1 MDRMAK
7 PLLALFT
14 VLCLI
19 AYGKDAAKSA
29 EPSLPAF
36 LPSHYLPL
44 FRLNDTWLVAE
55 SHQNRDGIDQYAYV
69 SQDHAVNIIVGNLP
83 CAVAVCETLFN
94 NLLKISNQQ
103 ATANSGNF
111 SVVSPFEYRVVW
123 RNGFAEN
130 FQYVSR
136 FSNSVLI
143 WNYSTHLDGQAQSVG
158 QYFDGVHAQI
168 NRQRYEQAL
177 AGGNVEMGRWN
188 TPLREHAEQL
198 LKDGQKQEALTVLNN
213 IVATAPTDYLSQMM
227 LAANTSDA
235 SVAQN
240 SARVIF
246 RDAENA
252 DLISKSAKL
261 LREADPASTQLPLL
275 GKGEKGL
282 QVILVPL
289 APCDLGLLAQ
299 VSEIYTGITK
309 IPVKVMRL
317 NEIWQFGPPDRI
329 PNQRQIQQFIT
340 QKKGSSLDFT
350 GWTLERYKTELIAI
364 SNLSDALT
372 RFSVNKLMASLG
384 PTSGQYSVDP
394 YLEKLADILA
404 KYRSDDPRTIYVGI
418 TEANISSGD
427 ANFVFSTTV
436 YRPEGPVSILSY
448 HMMLA
453 KTLNAEY
460 ESRKRLTE
468 RIAKELVPATLNAL
482 KIPRPTDPTDPFSYS
497 SGVDRLDQKTLT
509 LSKPTEDALAKFR

>member
-1 MDRMAK
+1 MAK
-7 PLLALFT
+7 SLLALFT

-19 AYGKDAAKSA
+19 ACGKDAAKSA

-36 LPSHYLPL
+36 LPSYYLPL
-44 FRLNDTWLVAE
+44 FKLNDSWLEAE
-55 SHQNRDGIDQYAYV
+55 GHQNQNNIDQYAYTSSDHVV
-69 SQDHAVNIIVGNLP
+69 SIIVGNAP
-83 CAVAVCETLFN
+83 CAASVCETVFN
-94 NLLKISNQQ
+94 NFLKTSNQQ
-103 ATANSGNF
+103 ATANSGSF
-111 SVVSPFEYRVVW
+111 SLVTPNEYRSEW
-123 RNGFAEN
+123 KIGGAEN
-130 FQYVSR
+130 FLYVSR
-136 FSNSVLI
+136 LSDSLLI
-143 WNYSTHLDGQAQSVG
+143 WNYSTRAGGQAQSVD
-158 QYFDGVHAQI
+158 QYFNDVHAQI

-188 TPLREHAEQL
+188 VSLREHAEQL
-198 LKDGQKQEALTVLNN
+198 LKDGHKQEAVAVLNN
-213 IVATAPTDYLSQMM
+213 VVATAPTDYLSQML

-246 RDAENA
+246 RDAESPE
-252 DLISKSAKL
+252 LISKSAKL
-261 LREADPASTQLPLL
+261 LQQTDPASVRPPLL
-275 GKGEKGL
+275 SKGERGL
-282 QVILVPL
+282 QVILIPL

-299 VSEIYTGITK
+299 ASETYTGITK

-317 NEIWQFGPPDRI
+317 SESWQFGAPDRI
-329 PNQRQIQQFIT
+329 PNQRQIQQFIV
-340 QKKGSSLDFT
+340 QQKGSSPDFT
-350 GWTLERYKTELIAI
+350 GWTLERYKAELIAA
-364 SNLSDALT
+364 SSSSDALT
-372 RFSVNKLMASLG
+372 KFSVNKLLASLG
-384 PTSGQYSVDP
+384 PAAGQYSVDP
-394 YLEKLADILA
+394 YLEKLADILV

-427 ANFVFSTTV
+427 ANFVFSTMV

-468 RIAKELVPATLNAL
+468 RMAKELVPARLNAL

-497 SGVDRLDQKTLT
+497 GGVDRLDQKALI